1 MTEVQP
7 DAPART
13 VRTAA
18 GDAPSV
24 SAASAAGPAQGSKRE
39 VRGEPKAQRE
49 GAAFSPL
56 YRQIKLLLV
65 QSLERGEWKPGEI
78 IPSEIDLAGRFQV
91 SQGTVRKAIDEL
103 AAEHMLLRRQG
114 KGTFVATHHEP
125 RVRFRFLRLAPDV
138 EGEGVRAESRII
150 ECRRVRASADISRAL
165 ELRGGE
171 AAIMIRRVL
180 SFDGVPTVFD
190 EIWLP
195 GTVFRGLTQDLLVAN
210 RAPLYGLFETQFGVS
225 MVRADEKL
233 RAVAASSEIA
243 GLLGIEEGTPLLQ
256 VERISYTY
264 GDRPMEVRRGT
275 YLTNHYHYRNS
286 LN

>member
-1 MTEVQP
+1 MTEARPEPLVR
-7 DAPART
+7 AARPA
-13 VRTAA
+13 AE
-18 GDAPSV
+18 GGV
-24 SAASAAGPAQGSKRE
+24 SLASG
-39 VRGEPKAQRE
+39 RGE
-49 GAAFSPL
+49 GASFSPL
-56 YRQIKLLLV
+56 YRQIKALLV

-78 IPSEIDLAGRFQV
+78 IPSEIDLAARFQV

-114 KGTFVATHHEP
+114 KGTFVATHHEA
-125 RVRFRFLRLAPDV
+125 RVRYRFLRLAPDE
-138 EGEGVRAESRII
+138 EGEGGRAESRIL
-150 ECRRVRASADISRAL
+150 ECRRVRASAEIARVL
-165 ELRGGE
+165 ELRAGE
-171 AAIMIRRVL
+171 TALMIRRVL
-180 SFDGVPTVFD
+180 SFNAMPTVVD

-195 GTVFRGLTQDLLVAN
+195 GAVFRGLTLDLLVAN

-233 RAVAASSEIA
+233 RAVAASGEIA
-243 GLLGIEEGTPLLQ
+243 GLLGIAAGTPLLQ
-256 VERISYTY
+256 VERVSYTY